1 MFALLGLVIP
11 NERGL
16 LERFFLDYN
25 MSENNVVLITLAQVR
40 QYNFKYNSVNNN
52 ILFKGLGIIDI
63 KKRKIFKRGIIIYN
77 Y

>member
-1 MFALLGLVIP
+1 MFALLGLVMP

-63 KKRKIFKRGIIIYN
+63 KKKKIFKRGIIIYN

>member
-1 MFALLGLVIP
+1 MFALLGLVMP

>member
-1 MFALLGLVIP
+1 MP

>member
-1 MFALLGLVIP
+1 MP

-63 KKRKIFKRGIIIYN
+63 KKKKIFKRGIIIYK